1 MIMDSTQSEQL
12 KLVDLFAHDLKQP
25 LGGIR
30 NCAQMVEQT
39 GELNPQQRK
48 WLDRVYRNV
57 DRMVGLINDMLSA
70 SELEHVN
77 RLEKTLQPLPPLIE
91 SVVELL
97 ESLIEERGIELIVN
111 IAPDAQM
118 ILVNPFWFRHA
129 LLNVVSNAIKY
140 NRELGMLRITARTE
154 PGYTCIDV
162 QDSGVGI
169 PPEALERIFDKFYR
183 AKTAKGTDGF
193 GLGLS
198 IVKSVIER
206 HDGRVSVRSVMGQGT
221 TFEIR
226 VPLAP
231 DSGPRLNEPGELL
244 DAIDD
249 DSQEAQDS
257 VSHESRD
264 DQR

>member
-1 MIMDSTQSEQL
+1 MDSTQSEQL

-39 GELNPQQRK
+39 GDLNPQQKK

-70 SELEHVN
+70 SELEHVAT
-77 RLEKTLQPLPPLIE
+77 LEKTIQPLPALIE
-91 SVVELL
+91 GVVELL
-97 ESLIEERGIELIVN
+97 EGLIEERGLELIVEV
-111 IAPDAQM
+111 APEAQT

-129 LLNVVSNAIKY
+129 LLNVVSNAVKY
-140 NRELGMLRITARTE
+140 NRELGTLRITARTE
-154 PGYTCIDV
+154 FGYTRIDV

-169 PPEALERIFDKFYR
+169 PPDALEHIFDKFYR
-183 AKTAKGTDGF
+183 AKTAKGTEGF

-198 IVKSVIER
+198 IVKSVIDR
-206 HDGRVSVRSVMGQGT
+206 HDGRIGVRSVVGQGT
-221 TFEIR
+221 TFEIS
-226 VPLAP
+226 VPQAP
-231 DSGPRLNEPGELL
+231 GLSARLNEPGEVL